1 MRHSALFVFIC
12 LSLGSSAAAQQSLQD
27 RIDEAAAPV
36 APEVVVRDAQGHV
49 TVRAT
54 RLPGPLSLDG
64 RLGEAFY
71 GDVAAVS
78 DFIQMEPFAGQPAS
92 EKTDVWVF
100 FDDQNLYVSARNWES
115 EPARRVTSDM
125 RRDAS
130 NLFFNDHFGI
140 NVDTFHDRRNGY
152 SFYANAR
159 GGMADAQ
166 LTNEQPNNNW
176 NGLWDVRAADFEGG
190 WSIEFRIPFRSLRF
204 KEGGTVWGVNFR
216 RMVRWKNEISF
227 LTAMSPSLGG
237 RRGLTRVSDAATL
250 IGLESPRH
258 LRNID
263 VKPYVLGS
271 TITNNVATPAIINDG
286 NADIGVDAKWGVT
299 QSIVT
304 DLTYNTDFAQ
314 VEDDEAQ
321 VNLTRFSVQFPEK
334 REFFLE
340 GQGVFNFS
348 GAGSNQGGG
357 GIPQAIQ
364 SGGGNTAPVLFFS
377 RRIGL
382 ANTRVVPILGG
393 GRLIGRGQGLQVG
406 ALHMRT
412 KPSETAG
419 APASDFSVV
428 RVQRDIL
435 ARSRIGMI
443 ATRRGPDQSGQG
455 ENLAYGAD
463 ASFNFLTDLSINAF
477 VAGTDTPGRS
487 GSDTSYRGQVNW
499 NADRTGLQVEHLYVG
514 TDFNPEIGFLR
525 RRAFRRTFGSTRF
538 SPRPRRQSQVRKF
551 YYDGSLDYYEDANGH
566 PESREAQVAYRM
578 EFASSDQL
586 AVETSQMFERLAA
599 PFAVAPGVVIPA
611 GAYTFLQTKGM
622 VTTGSQRP
630 VSGTLIVTRG
640 GFYGGTLSEITW
652 RGRAEFGA
660 QLLLEPTVSFNL
672 FDTPWGK
679 GDANLIGSRLT
690 YSLTP
695 RMFASALIQH
705 QSSTGTISTNARF
718 RWEYQPGSELFVVY
732 SDGRNTTG
740 PGFPDLDN
748 RSLVVKVTK
757 LFRF

>member
-1 MRHSALFVFIC
+1 M
-12 LSLGSSAAAQQSLQD
+12 GSSAAAQQSLPD
-27 RIDEAAAPV
+27 RTDGPAAP
-36 APEVVVRDAQGHV
+36 AEPEVVVRDAEGHV
-49 TVRAT
+49 TIRAT

-71 GDVAAVS
+71 GDVAAVG
-78 DFIQMEPFAGQPAS
+78 DFIQMEPFAGRPAT

-100 FDDQNLYVSARNWES
+100 FDDENLYVSARNWES

-125 RRDAS
+125 RRDAN

-152 SFYANAR
+152 FFYANAR
-159 GGMADAQ
+159 GGMVDAQ

-227 LTAMSPSLGG
+227 LTALSPSMGG

-250 IGLESPRH
+250 IGIESPRH

-286 NADIGVDAKWGVT
+286 NAEIGVDAKWGLT

-348 GAGSNQGGG
+348 GGGSNQGGG

-364 SGGGNTAPVLFFS
+364 SGGGNNTTPVLFFS

-382 ANTRVVPILGG
+382 ANNLVVPILGG

-412 KPSETAG
+412 KTSETAR
-419 APASDFSVV
+419 APATDFSVV

-435 ARSRIGMI
+435 ARSRVGLI
-443 ATRRGPDQSGQG
+443 ATRRGPDQSGKG

-463 ASFNFLTDLSINAF
+463 ASFNFLTDLSVNAF

-538 SPRPRRQSQVRKF
+538 SPRPRRQSRVRKF
-551 YYDGSLDYYEDANGH
+551 YYEGSLDYYEDASGH

-586 AVETSQMFERLAA
+586 AVETSQIFERLAA

-695 RMFASALIQH
+695 RMFGSALIQY
-705 QSSTGTISTNARF
+705 QSSTGAVSTNARF

-732 SDGRNTTG
+732 SDGRNTSDG
-740 PGFPDLDN
+740 GFPPPLEN
-748 RSLVVKVTK
+748 RSFVVKVTR
-757 LFRF
+757 LFRW